1 MNALLSVLY
10 LSGTQEGR
18 VADKRIADFADYQ
31 LPQGSILLQDLGF
44 LAFTVDGVEIQQPV
58 KKPRGGELTDEQ
70 KGVNQVHAAR
80 RVRIDHAISGVKR
93 LRIVKDRIRLHRGG
107 VRDLVMEVACGLHN
121 LRLRFRPWEPLHV
134 TRLSC

>member
-18 VADKRIADFADYQ
+18 ATDKRIADFADYQ

-44 LAFTVDGVEIQQPV
+44 LAFSVDGVEIQQPF

-70 KGVNQVHAAR
+70 KVANQIHAAR
-80 RVRIDHAISGVKR
+80 RVRMEHAISGVKR
-93 LRIVKDRIRLHRGG
+93 LRSVKDRIRLHRGG

-121 LRLRFRPWEPLHV
+121 LRLRFRPWE
-134 TRLSC
+134 TMS

>member
-1 MNALLSVLY
+1 VNALLTVLY

-44 LAFTVDGVEIQQPV
+44 LAFTVDGVAVVEPL

-70 KGVNQVHAAR
+70 KAANQAHAAR
-80 RVRIDHAISGVKR
+80 RVRMEHAISGVKR

-107 VRDLVMEVACGLHN
+107 VRDLVMEVACALHN
-121 LRLRFRPWEPLHV
+121 LRLRFRPWEAM
-134 TRLSC
+134 S

>member
-1 MNALLSVLY
+1 MNALLAVLF

-18 VADKRIADFADYQ
+18 LADKRIADFADYQ

-44 LAFTVDGVEIQQPV
+44 LAFTMDGVEIQQPF
-58 KKPRGGELTDEQ
+58 KKPRGGSLTDEQ
-70 KGVNQVHAAR
+70 KAANTAHAAR
-80 RVRIDHAISGVKR
+80 RVRMEHAISGVKR

-121 LRLRFRPWEPLHV
+121 LRLRFRPWEAM
-134 TRLSC
+134 S